1 MTLESLYFVS
11 QIAAA
16 MAIIAS
22 LIFVGLQVRQS
33 KQQTE
38 QANRLAEAQL
48 SESAWLAIGN
58 LFHGWYDTAE
68 SSEFM
73 ARALYTES
81 DLTLVERRRLDMRLT
96 TVVSSI
102 ELGHELKRQGLF
114 NDALHRRNMRNLYAI
129 MLTPGG
135 QKWWRKVGKNY
146 FDNSYRECV
155 NEIADR
161 ATSQVK
167 SGRAKAQL
175 DESGPVA
182 DQTN

>member
-1 MTLESLYFVS
+1 MHVLLVIPLSLQSRVKV
-11 QIAAA
+11 
-16 MAIIAS
+16 
-22 LIFVGLQVRQS
+22 IFVGLQVRQS

-73 ARALYTES
+73 ARALYTDS

-135 QKWWRKVGKNY
+135 QKWWRKVGENY
-146 FDNSYRECV
+146 FDNTYRQVV

-161 ATSQVK
+161 AATQMKGASTENQ
-167 SGRAKAQL
+167 SDDCEPLA
-175 DESGPVA
+175 A
-182 DQTN
+182 DAH